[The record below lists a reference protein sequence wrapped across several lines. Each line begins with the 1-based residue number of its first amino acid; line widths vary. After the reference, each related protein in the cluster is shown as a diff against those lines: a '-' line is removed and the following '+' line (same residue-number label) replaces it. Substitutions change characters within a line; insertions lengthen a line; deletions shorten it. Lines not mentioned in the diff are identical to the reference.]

1 MPVIEEHTGMDLLIN
16 EVAGNNPTGEGAYSS
31 GQRLQP
37 TNIPGF
43 RQTTNFHPKYAKNSE
58 EKKKKRSI
66 SRFFSDMSRLGMSY
80 EEDVLKNLRAIPA
93 DKSLMPKEQIQGNAE
108 ILQMFANN
116 KWKVKQNADQSIFE
130 KDLPLKRESLRKM
143 AMQPELEEVIDT
155 VADTAILYDNALT
168 YFAEP
173 FIEEQ
178 ELQVFTKE
186 TQSKITECMNTN
198 FRRFYKMLD
207 WKYRAW
213 DDFKRWLVEGVL
225 SWEIVWDS
233 LEKPSKIIGLIPVD
247 PATLTRKIENGKSY
261 WVQFSGQTGK
271 ERKLLDA
278 QIVYIAYHETNC
290 ISRTSYLERLVRPFN
305 IYRIIEQSNIIFN
318 VTQSQYRVRFTI
330 PVKGMS
336 QPKGMQTLAS
346 AMNRYKEDIKFLGND
361 SGELTINGQT
371 TLPFMK
377 EYWFPESDAGT
388 PTMETV
394 DSSGPDMNN
403 LDILTYFK
411 NQLYKASKV
420 PISRFDQERGESWF
434 GTDATSILQTE
445 IAYGRFIQRLRNKF
459 SQIMIKPLQLQ
470 LACEIPELE
479 GNRELLEAVSLKYNS
494 YNMFE
499 ELMQLEI
506 MSKRIQHIQEM
517 KDGLTDQDLN
527 SGADIKFFSSEF
539 LVRKYLGLSE
549 ADLALNS
556 KLKRQEMEQNAKDA
570 AEAAQ
575 AGQAAGGGE
584 QSRGGFGF

>member
-16 EVAGNNPTGEGAYSS
+16 EVAGNNPAGEGAYSS

-93 DKSLMPKEQIQGNAE
+93 DKSLMPKEQLQNNMD
-108 ILQMFANN
+108 ILAQFSQN

-143 AMQPELEEVIDT
+143 AMQPELEEILDT
-155 VADTAILYDNALT
+155 ICDSSILYDNALT

-247 PATLTRKIENGKSY
+247 PATLTRKVDGGKNY
-261 WVQFSGQTGK
+261 WIQFSGQTGK

-278 QIVYIAYHETNC
+278 QIVYIAYQETNC

-318 VTQSQYRVRFTI
+318 ITSAPWRVKFTI

-346 AMNRYKEDIKFLGND
+346 AMNRYKEDLKFLSD
-361 SGELTINGQT
+361 SGELQT
-371 TLPFMK
+371 SSNVTMPFNK

-388 PTMETV
+388 PSMETIGNE
-394 DSSGPDMNN
+394 GPDLNN
-403 LDILTYFK
+403 MEILTFFR
-411 NQLYKASKV
+411 NQLYRASKI
-420 PISRFDQERGESWF
+420 PLSRFDQERGETWF
-434 GTDATSILQTE
+434 GTDATSIAQTE
-445 IAYGRFIQRLRNKF
+445 IAYGRFLQRLRNKF
-459 SQIMIKPLQLQ
+459 SQIIIKPIQLQ

-539 LVRKYLGLSE
+539 LVRKYLGLSD

-575 AGQAAGGGE
+575 AGQSAGGG
-584 QSRGGFGF
+584 SDNNGFGF

>member
-16 EVAGNNPTGEGAYSS
+16 EVAGNNPTGAGAYSS

-43 RQTTNFHPKYAKNSE
+43 RQTTNFHPKYAKSSE

-143 AMQPELEEVIDT
+143 AMQPELETILDSMS
-155 VADTAILYDNALT
+155 DSAILYDNALT

-233 LEKPSKIIGLIPVD
+233 LEKPTKIIGLIPVD
-247 PATLTRKIENGKSY
+247 PATLTRKQESGKYY
-261 WVQFSGQTGK
+261 WVQNAGMTGK

-278 QIVYIAYHETNC
+278 QIVYIAYQETNC
-290 ISRTSYLERLVRPFN
+290 INRTSYLERLVRPFN
-305 IYRIIEQSNIIFN
+305 IYRIVEQASLIWCIVN
-318 VTQSQYRVRFTI
+318 SSYKLKFTI

-346 AMNRYKEDIKFLGND
+346 AMNRYREDIKFIGD
-361 SGELTINGQT
+361 SGELTINGQQN
-371 TLPFMK
+371 LPFNR
-377 EYWFPESDAGT
+377 EFWFPESDAGT
-388 PTMETV
+388 PDVQTLGG
-394 DSSGPDMNN
+394 DGPDMNN
-403 LDILTYFK
+403 LEILTYFR
-411 NQLYKASKV
+411 NQLYRASKI
-420 PISRFDQERGESWF
+420 PLSRFDQENGETWF
-434 GTDATSILQTE
+434 GTDATSIAQAE
-445 IAYGRFIQRLRNKF
+445 ISFGRFLQRLRNKF
-459 SQIMIKPLQLQ
+459 SQIIIKPLQLQ

-517 KDGLTDQDLN
+517 KDGLVDMLSDG
-527 SGADIKFFSSEF
+527 SEYKYFASEF
-539 LVRKYLGLSE
+539 LVRKYLGLSD
-549 ADLALNS
+549 ADLALNA
-556 KLKRQEMEQNAKDA
+556 KLKKEEIKNQLETQQD
-570 AEAAQ
+570 AQ
-575 AGQAAGGGE
+575 AQVQGQEGGQG
-584 QSRGGFGF
+584 RGGFGF

>member
-1 MPVIEEHTGMDLLIN
+1 
-16 EVAGNNPTGEGAYSS
+16 
-31 GQRLQP
+31 
-37 TNIPGF
+37 
-43 RQTTNFHPKYAKNSE
+43 
-58 EKKKKRSI
+58 
-66 SRFFSDMSRLGMSY
+66 
-80 EEDVLKNLRAIPA
+80 
-93 DKSLMPKEQIQGNAE
+93 
-108 ILQMFANN
+108 
-116 KWKVKQNADQSIFE
+116 
-130 KDLPLKRESLRKM
+130 
-143 AMQPELEEVIDT
+143 MQPELEEILDT
-155 VADTAILYDNALT
+155 ICDSSILYDNALT

-247 PATLTRKIENGKSY
+247 PATLTRKVDGGKKY
-261 WVQFSGQTGK
+261 WVQNAGMTGK

-278 QIVYIAYHETNC
+278 QIVYIAYQETNC
-290 ISRTSYLERLVRPFN
+290 INRTSYLERLVRPFN

-318 VTQSQYRVRFTI
+318 ITSAPWRVKFTI

-346 AMNRYKEDIKFLGND
+346 AMNRYKEDLKFLSD
-361 SGELTINGQT
+361 SGELQT
-371 TLPFMK
+371 SSNVTMPFNK

-388 PTMETV
+388 PSMETIG
-394 DSSGPDMNN
+394 SEGPDLNN
-403 LDILTYFK
+403 MEVLTFFR
-411 NQLYKASKV
+411 NQLYRASKI
-420 PISRFDQERGESWF
+420 PLSRFDQERGETWF
-434 GTDATSILQTE
+434 GTDATSIAQTE
-445 IAYGRFIQRLRNKF
+445 IAYGRFLQRLRNKF
-459 SQIMIKPLQLQ
+459 SQIIIKPLQLQ

-517 KDGLTDQDLN
+517 KDGLVDMLSDG
-527 SGADIKFFSSEF
+527 SEYKYFASEF
-539 LVRKYLGLSE
+539 LVRKYLGLSD
-549 ADLALNS
+549 ADLALNA
-556 KLKRQEMEQNAKDA
+556 KLKKEEIKNQLETQQD
-570 AEAAQ
+570 AQ
-575 AGQAAGGGE
+575 AQVQGQGGG
-584 QSRGGFGF
+584 QDGGGFGF

>member
-43 RQTTNFHPKYAKNSE
+43 RQTTNFHPKYAKSSE

-108 ILQMFANN
+108 VLQMFANN

-143 AMQPELEEVIDT
+143 AMQPELEDILDVMTNESL
-155 VADTAILYDNALT
+155 VANGVEMT
-168 YFAEP
+168 YFMEP

-186 TQSKITECMNTN
+186 TQSKIVESMNTN
-198 FRRFYKMLD
+198 FRRFYKMLE

-233 LEKPSKIIGLIPVD
+233 LEKPTKIIGLIPVD
-247 PATLTRKIENGKSY
+247 PATLTRKFSDNKWY

-278 QIVYIAYHETNC
+278 QIVYIAYQETNC
-290 ISRTSYLERLVRPFN
+290 INRTSYLERLVRPFN
-305 IYRIIEQSNIIFN
+305 IYRIYEQAMIIWA
-318 VTQSQYRVRFTI
+318 VTQSSYKLKFTI

-346 AMNRYKEDIKFLGND
+346 AMNRYREDIKFI
-361 SGELTINGQT
+361 GEDGSLTINGQS
-371 TLPFMK
+371 TLPFNK

-388 PTMETV
+388 PDVQTLGG
-394 DSSGPDMNN
+394 DGPDMNDDRT
-403 LDILTYFK
+403 LVYFR
-411 NQLYKASKV
+411 NQLYKMSKI
-420 PISRFDQERGESWF
+420 PLTRFDQENGETWF
-434 GTDATSILQTE
+434 GTDATSIARTE
-445 IAYGRFIQRLRNKF
+445 INFARFVQRLRNKF
-459 SQIMIKPLQLQ
+459 GQVLIKPLQMQ
-470 LACEIPELE
+470 LACDIPELAE
-479 GNRELLEAVSLKYNS
+479 NRQLLEAVGLHWNS

-506 MSKRIQHIQEM
+506 MSKRVQHIQEL
-517 KDGLTDQDLN
+517 KDSLTDML
-527 SGADIKFFSSEF
+527 ADGSEYKYFSSEF
-539 LVRKYLGLSE
+539 LVRKYLGLSD
-549 ADLALNS
+549 ADLALNQ
-556 KLKRQEMEQNAKDA
+556 KLKKQELEEQLKTQQD
-570 AEAAQ
+570 AQ
-575 AGQAAGGGE
+575 AQAQQGNQGSGE
-584 QSRGGFGF
+584 GFGF